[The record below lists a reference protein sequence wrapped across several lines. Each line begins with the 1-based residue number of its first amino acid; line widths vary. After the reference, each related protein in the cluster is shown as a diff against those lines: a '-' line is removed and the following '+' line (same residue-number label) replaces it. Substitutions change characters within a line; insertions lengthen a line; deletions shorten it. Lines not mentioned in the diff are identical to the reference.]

1 MKNQLL
7 SYHIFL
13 FPFQW
18 EFIGK
23 MMKNKTIEQRTKLEE
38 FVSLFDSDKWVRKE
52 YTIDKVLNYNE
63 FNFYYPMVRDV
74 LFDTGSEIDRA
85 IITNLFYN
93 IEPDEYLYE
102 FKVCVDPK
110 NGIFKTYRL
119 HIESIIMHLYSTGVG
134 VLSFHLNN
142 RFADQGDKQDIL
154 NINQAGRRIYPPFFP
169 MNFDFIGNQ
178 AQYEYDD
185 FAASIITL
193 KKSELCDSINLT
205 NFQGIEE
212 FKKYEN
218 KAYFKNE
225 PFQIP
230 QHFKDLFGKVPITVD
245 WDERKA
251 HEKKIFINPLID
263 DRMFVVSWYGNTD
276 LCKELA
282 SETNEKR
289 DGFKILNYET
299 SDWWYK
305 YVFNDQR
312 FATCQDKSMKSKLI
326 QKHTYSRWSD
336 YSTFYGINRYS
347 FVCLTDTLDNLK
359 KPGVDAAYLVNHM
372 QTIYYKMA
380 ELCLVQRACVLR
392 FSQEVAGISAMKDN
406 KKIPFTKRV
415 SNLYKQYIKFV
426 NRIYFREVTAQE
438 QGIELYD
445 MMQEHM
451 RIEQNVK
458 DLDNEISELNQYA
471 TLLEDQKRSNSL
483 AILTLIGS
491 IFIIPT
497 FIVGFYGMNIGPYSE
512 ITENAILPI
521 IAGMV
526 ITPLFVVW
534 FISAKEKKYAFI
546 LLIMA
551 FICFLIAIL
560 LPYLL
565 KFYNNV

>member
-1 MKNQLL
+1 MEKPLL

-52 YTIDKVLNYNE
+52 YTLDKVLNYNE

-85 IITNLFYN
+85 IITNLFYK

-102 FKVCVDPK
+102 FKVCVEPK
-110 NGIFKTYRL
+110 NGIVKTYRL

-142 RFADQGDKQDIL
+142 RFADQGDQQDIL

-169 MNFDFIGNQ
+169 MNFNFIGDQ

-185 FAASIITL
+185 FAASLITL
-193 KKSELCDSINLT
+193 KKSELGDSINLT
-205 NFQGIEE
+205 NFPGIEE
-212 FKKYEN
+212 FRNYEH
-218 KAYFKNE
+218 KEYFKNE

-245 WDERKA
+245 WEERKG
-251 HEKKIFINPLID
+251 HETKIYINPLID

-282 SETNEKR
+282 SETKEKR
-289 DGFKILNYET
+289 DGFQVLNYET
-299 SDWWYK
+299 NDWWYK
-305 YVFNDQR
+305 YIFNDQR

-326 QKHTYSRWSD
+326 QKHTYSRWAD
-336 YSTFYGINRYS
+336 YGTFYGINRYS

-359 KPGVDAAYLVNHM
+359 KPYVNAAFLVNHL

-471 TLLEDQKRSNSL
+471 TLLEDQKRNNSL

-512 ITENAILPI
+512 IPENAILPI

-526 ITPLFVVW
+526 ITPFFVVW
-534 FISAKEKKYAFI
+534 FIYAKEKKYAFI
-546 LLIMA
+546 LLFMA
-551 FICFLIAIL
+551 LICFLTAIL

-565 KFYNNV
+565 KT

>member
-1 MKNQLL
+1 MAKQLL
-7 SYHIFL
+7 SHHIFL

-23 MMKNKTIEQRTKLEE
+23 MMKNKTIEQRTQLNE
-38 FVSLFDSDKWVRKE
+38 FASLFDTDIWLRKE
-52 YTIDKVLNYNE
+52 YSLDKVLNYNE

-74 LFDTGSEIDRA
+74 LFDTGSDLDRA

-110 NGIFKTYRL
+110 KDTFKTYRL

-142 RFADQGDKQDIL
+142 RFSDQGDKQDIL
-154 NINQAGRRIYPPFFP
+154 NINQTGRRIYPPFFP
-169 MNFDFIGNQ
+169 MNFDFIGDQ

-185 FAASIITL
+185 FAASLITL
-193 KKSELCDSINLT
+193 KKSELGDTINLT
-205 NFQGIEE
+205 NFSGVEE
-212 FKKYEN
+212 FKNYEN
-218 KAYFKNE
+218 KTYFKNE

-245 WDERKA
+245 WDERNG
-251 HEKKIFINPLID
+251 HEKKIYINPLID

-282 SETNEKR
+282 SKTDKIR
-289 DGFKILNYET
+289 DGFQILNYET
-299 SDWWYK
+299 NDWWYK

-312 FATCQDKSMKSKLI
+312 FPTCQDESMKSQLI
-326 QKHTYSRWSD
+326 QKHTYSRWSNLG
-336 YSTFYGINRYS
+336 TFYGINRYS

-359 KPGVDAAYLVNHM
+359 KPYVNAAFLVNHM

-392 FSQEVAGISAMKDN
+392 FSQEVAGISAMKD
-406 KKIPFTKRV
+406 KKKNPLTKRV

-445 MMQEHM
+445 LMQEHM

-471 TLLEDQKRSNSL
+471 MLLEEQKRNSSL

-497 FIVGFYGMNIGPYSE
+497 FIVGVYGMNIGKYAQMP
-512 ITENAILPI
+512 ENAIIPI

-526 ITPLFVVW
+526 ITPVFVVW
-534 FISAKEKKYAFI
+534 FIYTKEKKYAFI

-551 FICFLIAIL
+551 LICFLTAIL

-565 KFYNNV
+565 KI